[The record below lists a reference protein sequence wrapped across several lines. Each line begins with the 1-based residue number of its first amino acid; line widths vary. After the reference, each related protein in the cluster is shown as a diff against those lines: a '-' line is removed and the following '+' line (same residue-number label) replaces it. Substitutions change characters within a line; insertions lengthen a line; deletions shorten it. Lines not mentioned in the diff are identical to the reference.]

1 MKRKNT
7 SPAKIWKTI
16 GLIILQIILF
26 VLVSFGMKQ
35 FFIAPIIGLFDVS
48 EEVALLIRHSITIP
62 MMIAVYVVITGIM
75 CRRRVTELETKNF
88 RVEAGGGF
96 IVGAGTMSTVLGL
109 LALCGAFRIT
119 SVGSL
124 AVLPGI
130 TVSIIMLALAEE
142 LMFRGLL
149 YRNLEKTIGTPIALI
164 ISGLLFGVLHITN
177 ANVNVSGIV
186 SATLGGL
193 LLCLCFSL
201 TRRLWLPIFFH
212 IGWNLVQPLF
222 GLRVSG
228 EDELIPVFLKSTL
241 QGPRILT
248 GGKFGPESSIVAIG
262 IIGLLV
268 VRGIFRIRSMN
279 DS

>member
-1 MKRKNT
+1 MALK
-7 SPAKIWKTI
+7 
-16 GLIILQIILF
+16 LF
-26 VLVSFGMKQ
+26 VLIPV
-35 FFIAPIIGLFDVS
+35 IGILGIPEKSSLV
-48 EEVALLIRHSITIP
+48 IRHLITIP
-62 MMIAVYVVITGIM
+62 MMTAVYFLVAGVL
-75 CRRRVTELETKNF
+75 CKRRVTEWETGGF
-88 RVEAGGGF
+88 CSEAVGGF

-149 YRNLEKTIGTPIALI
+149 YRNLEKTIGIPTALI

-177 ANVNVSGIV
+177 ANVNILGIV

-201 TRRLWLPIFFH
+201 TRRLWLPTFFH

-222 GLRVSG
+222 GVRVSG

-268 VRGIFRIRSMN
+268 IRGIFRIRSMN